1 MKPFVYVVL
10 GSVGAGKRTIIADLL
25 QNALT
30 VVPPTT
36 IYLPEDEA
44 LGDVLESFR
53 DGHPQVQFAYWK
65 IQDECLIA
73 PEPHKESTCV
83 VFIFPGKKSPVPGL
97 EALRSWLTEE
107 TLSLSRVLSVMN
119 VAEVSEDQNLKEWYD
134 VCLHFSDVLI
144 FTHEKEAP
152 AGWGE
157 AYKSAFRKAHFP
169 CVFLHAPHGLVDNP
183 SLALDST
190 VRRISQA
197 FDEEI
202 IYDDDEEP
210 EIPYVDPYFERQK
223 TGEYVRPLKDLE

>member
-1 MKPFVYVVL
+1 MKPFVYVML
-10 GSVGAGKRTIIADLL
+10 GAAGAGKRTVIADLL

-36 IYLPEDEA
+36 IYLPEDEVP
-44 LGDVLESFR
+44 GDVLESFR
-53 DGHPQVQFAYWK
+53 EGHPQVQFVSWG

-73 PEPHKESTCV
+73 PEPHSGSTCI
-83 VFIFPGKKSPVPGL
+83 VFIFPGKKSPVPAL
-97 EALRSWLTEE
+97 EALRTWLVEE
-107 TLSLSRVLSVMN
+107 DLSLSRVLSVMN
-119 VAEVSEDQNLKEWYD
+119 VSEVSKDENLKEWYD

-144 FTHEKEAP
+144 FTHEDKAP
-152 AGWGE
+152 SGWGG
-157 AYKSAFRKAHFP
+157 AYKAAFRKAHFP
-169 CVFLHAPHGLVDNP
+169 CIFLHAPHGLVENP

-210 EIPYVDPYFERQK
+210 EIPYVDPYFERLK
-223 TGEYVRPLKDLE
+223 TGEYALPLKNLE